1 MSSLHCIYCDS
12 LCFATEITKP
22 HKCGLHEVAPYFYA
36 NMTFGICY
44 VYFTFINNHDYYNHY
59 AVRIIPNKKIEI
71 FLRSERILETSYIPI
86 TPENIKSV
94 VFKLLKLKN
103 FS

>member
-1 MSSLHCIYCDS
+1 MSSLHCIYCNS

-22 HKCGLHEVAPYFYA
+22 HICGLHEVAPYFYA
-36 NMTFGICY
+36 DYTYNIGYIFFY
-44 VYFTFINNHDYYNHY
+44 FINNNDYHNNY
-59 AVRIIPNKKIEI
+59 AVHIIPNKKIEI

-86 TPENIKSV
+86 TPENVKDV